1 MAKKTKADIEREAK
15 AYKKLYEQTAEE
27 LREVTEDRKDWIDKY
42 QELMS
47 QLCDKEEA
55 ILDLRQQRLVL
66 ITNIQQDE
74 NRIHDLEI
82 VLNIREEEI
91 QKLQSDLFNSFNALE
106 TVVENTRNALL
117 RPGEGQ

>member
-1 MAKKTKADIEREAK
+1 MAKKTKAELAAELGVWKTRHQK
-15 AYKKLYEQTAEE
+15 A
-27 LREVTEDRKDWIDKY
+27 EVLLNAMTEDRNEWRREY
-42 QELMS
+42 QELVS
-47 QLCDKEEA
+47 VLSAKEDT

-91 QKLQSDLFNSFNALE
+91 QKLQSDVFNSFNALE
-106 TVVENTRNALL
+106 TVVENARNAIL

>member
-1 MAKKTKADIEREAK
+1 MAKKTKAELAAELGVWKTRHQK
-15 AYKKLYEQTAEE
+15 A
-27 LREVTEDRKDWIDKY
+27 EVLLKAMTEDRNEWRREY
-42 QELMS
+42 QELVS
-47 QLCDKEEA
+47 VLSAKEDT

-91 QKLQSDLFNSFNALE
+91 QKLQSDVFNSFNALE
-106 TVVENTRNALL
+106 TVVENARNAIL

>member
-1 MAKKTKADIEREAK
+1 MAKKTKTELAAELGVWKTRHQK
-15 AYKKLYEQTAEE
+15 A
-27 LREVTEDRKDWIDKY
+27 EVLLNAMTEDRNEWRREY
-42 QELMS
+42 QELVS
-47 QLCDKEEA
+47 VLSAKEDT

-91 QKLQSDLFNSFNALE
+91 QKLQSDVFNSFNALE
-106 TVVENTRNALL
+106 TVVENARNAIL